1 VRPNTRCTRRP
12 AANRERPLVNAGRWD
27 DRSIALVVKNGSW
40 HIQFRE
46 AAMRIAVVWVCVL
59 LVGCQAR
66 QSRQPILTDAD
77 AGKIRNAYQAFTAA
91 ATTDEFGHL
100 GRFFTEDA
108 VWMPHAGPAV
118 QGRSAIE
125 AWFTV
130 RATDFKHQVLDVQG
144 RDDLAYTRASFALSL
159 DISGF
164 TPCNGKALAIWKRQP
179 GGEWL
184 IANYAQT
191 FDNACSGTQ

>member
-1 VRPNTRCTRRP
+1 
-12 AANRERPLVNAGRWD
+12 
-27 DRSIALVVKNGSW
+27 
-40 HIQFRE
+40 
-46 AAMRIAVVWVCVL
+46 MRIAIVCICVVL
-59 LVGCQAR
+59 LGCE
-66 QSRQPILTDAD
+66 SRPSGQNVLTDAD
-77 AGKIRNAYQAFTAA
+77 AGKIRGAYQAFTSAA
-91 ATTDEFGHL
+91 VTDEFRHL

-130 RATDFKHQVLDVQG
+130 RATDFKHQVLEVQG
-144 RDDLAYTRASFALSL
+144 RDDLAYTRASFVLNL
-159 DISGF
+159 ELPGF

-184 IANYAQT
+184 IASYAQT
-191 FDNACSGTQ
+191 FDKACSGTQ